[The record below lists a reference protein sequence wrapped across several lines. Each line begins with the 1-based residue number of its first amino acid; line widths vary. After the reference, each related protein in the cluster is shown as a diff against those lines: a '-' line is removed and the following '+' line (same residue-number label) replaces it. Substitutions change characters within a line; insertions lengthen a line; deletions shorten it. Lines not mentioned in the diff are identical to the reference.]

1 MNRRVRD
8 QDLVCRSHL
17 GHRPRHVGAIRP
29 VILVLGA
36 AAVLGWLVVEFYVRT
51 VTAD

>member
-1 MNRRVRD
+1 MKLRVRD
-8 QDLVCRSHL
+8 QDLVCRNHL
-17 GHRPRHVGAIRP
+17 GHRLRPVGAIRS

-36 AAVLGWLVVEFYVRT
+36 AAVLGWLVVEFYVRS